1 MHFLRSC
8 HVTESSSQTMSERDG
23 PLSRSSFNGPAIR
36 TFTTTGCAGT
46 PSPTTTCGR
55 SGLDPCTTPADNWAP
70 TTNPYGPTLAEDAQ
84 HREDLK
90 AHEAQAASPELPF
103 LGHRP
108 GFPRGVPHTA
118 ALTPNWS
125 SPRVSTRSTPNCSTY
140 PQLLGKAARRLPSL
154 PASNCSSESAMSAVP
169 KLPSP
174 HLEPTWLR
182 CLGQAPNKELEPKW
196 LRSTSPELVMSPL

>member
-1 MHFLRSC
+1 
-8 HVTESSSQTMSERDG
+8 MSERDG
-23 PLSRSSFNGPAIR
+23 PLSRSSCNGPAIR

-46 PSPTTTCGR
+46 RSPTTTCGR

-118 ALTPNWS
+118 ATGHRPGFPHGVPQTAALTPNCWEKPRGD
-125 SPRVSTRSTPNCSTY
+125 SPVYLPRTARPRAPCQLCQNSQAHTLSQHGYGALAQLPTRS
-140 PQLLGKAARRLPSL
+140 
-154 PASNCSSESAMSAVP
+154 SSQNGYGA
-169 KLPSP
+169 
-174 HLEPTWLR
+174 
-182 CLGQAPNKELEPKW
+182 
-196 LRSTSPELVMSPL
+196 SPELVMSPL